1 MSDHNLQGKTK
12 TITVTKIL
20 PPEDSLPARSD
31 GIPNTGGEET
41 APSSVLGDSAGDR
54 SRKAAESLESDE
66 AKRSKSD

>member
-1 MSDHNLQGKTK
+1 MGADHCVPVPRALLDTIGQTRRFIVKVSDHNLQGKTK

-41 APSSVLGDSAGDR
+41 APSR
-54 SRKAAESLESDE
+54 
-66 AKRSKSD
+66 